1 MQTNLPRLSARIWAD
16 EKIGLHVMMPVDMI
30 KAIETVGEST
40 VSSGSWGE
48 DSYCELAGAVH
59 FHVASPALISRI

>member
-1 MQTNLPRLSARIWAD
+1 MY
-16 EKIGLHVMMPVDMI
+16 IGN
-30 KAIETVGEST
+30 IETVGETS

-59 FHVASPALISRI
+59 FHVASPALKKIKNLSRKHNHLRLFLV

>member
-1 MQTNLPRLSARIWAD
+1 MY
-16 EKIGLHVMMPVDMI
+16 IGN
-30 KAIETVGEST
+30 IETVGETS

-59 FHVASPALISRI
+59 FHVASPAFKKLKNLSRKKNNLRLFFFCIF

>member
-1 MQTNLPRLSARIWAD
+1 
-16 EKIGLHVMMPVDMI
+16 MMPVDMI